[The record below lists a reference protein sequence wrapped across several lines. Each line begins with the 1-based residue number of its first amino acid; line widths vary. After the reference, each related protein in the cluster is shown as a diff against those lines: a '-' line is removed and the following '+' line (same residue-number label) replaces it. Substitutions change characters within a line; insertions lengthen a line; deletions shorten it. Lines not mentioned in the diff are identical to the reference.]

1 MSSVTITFKLLWHHL
16 CNFLLYSVHCSNSC
30 VQRLQNASDIQAL
43 VRDSRNQL
51 VAPIRQLS
59 LFPNITF
66 TCTGSIVGWRLA
78 GIDHI
83 NRGRPEL
90 SVWRPDG
97 VNRYAK
103 VTGQRIDSCT
113 VAKSTRTL
121 GTSTVMIHE
130 NILDSPI
137 PFEAGHV
144 LGVLFVN
151 IPSYIPLLYN
161 VSGSD
166 GSEGFMSYY
175 ESAVG
180 SPPNDIFTLTANNVA
195 QDTLFPLISLEM
207 CKFCMSQILMV
218 TVYTVLFYMV

>member
-1 MSSVTITFKLLWHHL
+1 M
-16 CNFLLYSVHCSNSC
+16 
-30 VQRLQNASDIQAL
+30 
-43 VRDSRNQL
+43 DSRNQL
-51 VAPIRQLS
+51 VAPVRQLR
-59 LFPNITF
+59 LFPNIAF
-66 TCTGSIVGWRLA
+66 TCTGNIVGWRLA
-78 GIDHI
+78 AIDHI

-121 GTSTVMIHE
+121 DTSTVMIHE

-144 LGVLFVN
+144 LGVLFVADN
-151 IPSYIPLLYN
+151 AASYIPLLYN

-166 GSEGFMSYY
+166 GSEGFVSYY
-175 ESAVG
+175 ESTQG
-180 SPPNDIFTLTANNVA
+180 SPRNDIFTLTANNVA
-195 QDTLFPLISLEM
+195 QDTLFPLISLEI
-207 CKFCMSQILMV
+207 CKSKELVSSICDINLVPRPGESN
-218 TVYTVLFYMV
+218 

>member
-43 VRDSRNQL
+43 AMDSRNQL
-51 VAPIRQLS
+51 VAPVRQLR

-66 TCTGSIVGWRLA
+66 TCTGNIVGWRLA
-78 GIDHI
+78 AINHI
-83 NRGRPEL
+83 NRGNPEL

-113 VAKSTRTL
+113 VAESTRTL

-130 NILDSPI
+130 NTLDPPI
-137 PFEAGHV
+137 PFEAGYV
-144 LGVLFVN
+144 LGILFSSDN
-151 IPSYIPLLYN
+151 AASYIPLLYN
-161 VSGSD
+161 VTRSD
-166 GSEGFMSYY
+166 NSEGLVSYY
-175 ESAVG
+175 ESTRG

-195 QDTLFPLISLEM
+195 QDTLFPLISLEI
-207 CKFCMSQILMV
+207 CKFSA
-218 TVYTVLFYMV
+218 